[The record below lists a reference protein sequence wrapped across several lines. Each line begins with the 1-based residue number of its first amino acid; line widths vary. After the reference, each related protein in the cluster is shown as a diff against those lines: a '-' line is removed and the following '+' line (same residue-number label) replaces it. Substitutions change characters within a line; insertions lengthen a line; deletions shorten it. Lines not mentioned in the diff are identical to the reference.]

1 MNVGIICNN
10 IKTIDKLKSF
20 PNNTYIVFYTSL
32 YYEKL
37 YEIID
42 FLISNDC
49 KDIYVDSIKDTS
61 KIKAKIKQKYKNINF
76 FYTYQNIKSYTEKK
90 KIILLNKSAK
100 KIKKELQEN
109 IFDFEKINTT
119 RKDASPKYTIKIIKT
134 ILKNNNYKVKESNI
148 KRNLNGLYSIRLNL
162 NNYYGANGKGIS
174 LKYAKASAYAE
185 LMERLQSNMLN
196 KKRISTSSINR
207 KKELYEPLLNNASS
221 KYKETFFTLDDIY
234 FNTEKLLNIKT
245 NKYQEIPI
253 NAVNCFCHT
262 NGLASGNSFEE
273 AVSQG
278 IFEIL
283 ERYCYQVLLNTNKEI
298 KNIDISK
305 YPLNN
310 INTKILNKLTKLG
323 YKYYIKDCSLGKY
336 PVLGFL
342 LLNNDKTKY
351 TFTIASDYS
360 LNIALSRC
368 ITEMMQGLN
377 LKDLN
382 KKMLN
387 ITQLEELEKRYKHN
401 YRSYNWLKCFN
412 NNIGYLSKGFLC
424 DKYVDIK
431 SLKFKDYLTSNDEV
445 ISNLKN
451 DIEYDIFIK
460 DFNILGFNTYRV
472 YIPYITTVDC
482 YDIDDLLV
490 NKNYNKLLYTYKN
503 ITTETTDNINFFIDI
518 FLKLN
523 KNIKYDE
530 LIKPSDLF
538 HLNETTRYFKLDFT
552 SLLII
557 LTILTKRE
565 NEMCNLLKFK
575 IDNFNLSNI
584 KITTYKIIINVL
596 SNSTIY
602 NINDKEIED
611 YIKMMQKNPYK
622 YLESLKPY
630 YKEEA
635 NMVTTKKSLN

>member
-1 MNVGIICNN
+1 MNVGIICND
-10 IKTIDKLKSF
+10 IKIIDKLKSF
-20 PNNTYIVFYTSL
+20 PNNTYIVFCTSL

-49 KDIYVDSIKDTS
+49 KDIYINSIKDIS
-61 KIKAKIKQKYKNINF
+61 KIKTKLKQKYKNINF
-76 FYTYQNIKSYTEKK
+76 FYTYQNIKSYTENK
-90 KIILLNKSAK
+90 KIILLNKSGK
-100 KIKKELQEN
+100 KIKKEIQEN

-119 RKDASPKYTIKIIKT
+119 RKDVSPKYTIKRIKT
-134 ILKNNNYKVKESNI
+134 ILKKNNYKVKESNI
-148 KRNLNGLYSIRLNL
+148 KRNLNGLYSIRLKL

-207 KKELYEPLLNNASS
+207 KQELYEPLLNNAST
-221 KYKETFFTLDDIY
+221 KYKDTFFTLDDIY

-262 NGLASGNSFEE
+262 NGLSSGNSFEE

-278 IFEIL
+278 VFEIL

-310 INTKILNKLTKLG
+310 TNTKILNKLTKLG
-323 YKYYIKDCSLGKY
+323 YKYYIKDCSIGKY

-342 LLNNDKTKY
+342 LLNNNKTKY

-368 ITEMMQGLN
+368 ISEMMQGLN

-387 ITQLEELEKRYKHN
+387 ITQLEELEKRYKQN

-412 NNIGYLSKGFLC
+412 NNIGYLSKGFFC
-424 DKYVDIK
+424 DKYIDIK
-431 SLKFKDYLTSNDEV
+431 SLRFKDYLTSNDEV

-503 ITTETTDNINFFIDI
+503 ITTETKDNINFFIDV

-530 LIKPSDLF
+530 LIKPSNLF
-538 HLNETTRYFKLDFT
+538 HLNETTLYFKLDFT

-557 LTILTKRE
+557 LTILTNRE
-565 NEMCNLLKFK
+565 NDMCNLLKFK

-611 YIKMMQKNPYK
+611 YIKMIQKNTYK
-622 YLESLKPY
+622 YLKSLKPY

-635 NMVTTKKSLN
+635 NMITTKKV